1 MKHYFVQIRYKGK
14 YFNGTISANNDEEA
28 LKLAEKKMQL
38 GELPCQDEEDFYNHE
53 RIFITYEEIEN
64 GTTGVNI
71 KETSVGVQVGN
82 PGVITEKSNT

>member
-14 YFNGTISANNDEEA
+14 YYNGTISAKTDGEA
-28 LKLAEKKMQL
+28 LKLAEKKMKA
-38 GELPCQDEEDFYNHE
+38 GELQCQDEDFYDKS
-53 RIFITYEEIEN
+53 RTFITYEEIEN

-82 PGVITEKSNT
+82 TGVISKESHT

>member
-14 YFNGTISANNDEEA
+14 YYNGTISAKTDGEA
-28 LKLAEKKMQL
+28 LKLAEKKMKA
-38 GELPCQDEEDFYNHE
+38 GKFRCQDEDFYNHN
-53 RIFITYEEIEN
+53 RTFITYEEIEN

-82 PGVITEKSNT
+82 TGVITKESNT